1 MSDKS
6 KSYLAAEI
14 ISESHIV
21 TYRSLSRALKVHS
34 NVAKEMLFDFHY
46 QETSKKPGSVHA
58 TYLLSGL
65 RQPPEPSP
73 VNGIHEK
80 DGDDDLMQSSP
91 LMSSSMPNQEE
102 AEESIPIRSITLVKE
117 EHLEGMT
124 IINKRG
130 RKHNGLF
137 GSAWA
142 QLMPYFAEVKAQ
154 YEMIASLH
162 IYSLEPSSLQN
173 LQLLSDSNRQISV
186 QYASEDPL
194 QVCTQYGTIRNPNV
208 KRRTRRRPPPAAT
221 AIPASAQATTKVSAK
236 PQTNKSEEDK
246 KQSQDSTKT
255 NSEPKPPEQP
265 APKPTAKNER
275 RTSTDSKPTTR
286 PSSLKRDKSDIFKS
300 FAKAKSSLK
309 REHTGSS
316 AGGSPAPSVAESAA
330 ASAVEDAPEPMKDA
344 SDDEQEED
352 DDTPEISS
360 KERESERKSKLER
373 QERLKKMM
381 DDDDEEDEP
390 MEDATTA
397 PTADEQAP
405 DNGKPEASQETPAEE
420 PTVVVSGG
428 RRRGK
433 RRVMKKKTVK
443 DEEGYL
449 VTREEPG
456 WESFS
461 EEEPKAQKA
470 KTPAPTSSASKAKK
484 SGAKPGQGNLM
495 SFFSKK

>member
-1 MSDKS
+1 MSDKY
-6 KSYLAAEI
+6 KGFLAAEI
-14 ISESHIV
+14 LSESHIV

-34 NVAKEMLFDFHY
+34 NVAKEMLFDFHH
-46 QETSKKPGSVHA
+46 QETSKKPGSFHA

-65 RQPPEPSP
+65 RQPPEPAP
-73 VNGIHEK
+73 VNGVHEK

-91 LMSSSMPNQEE
+91 LMSSSMPNQDE
-102 AEESIPIRSITLVKE
+102 AEESIPIRTITLVKE
-117 EHLEGMT
+117 EHLE
-124 IINKRG
+124 
-130 RKHNGLF
+130 
-137 GSAWA
+137 
-142 QLMPYFAEVKAQ
+142 EVKAQ
-154 YEMIASLH
+154 YEKIASLH
-162 IYSLEPSSLQN
+162 IYSLEPSSLQVD

-186 QYASEDPL
+186 KYASEDPL

-208 KRRTRRRPPPAAT
+208 KRRTGRRPPPAVT
-221 AIPASAQATTKVSAK
+221 AIPASAQTTTKVPAK
-236 PQTNKSEEDK
+236 PQTNKGEEDK
-246 KQSQDSTKT
+246 KQSQDSTKL
-255 NSEPKPPEQP
+255 NSEQKPPEQP

-286 PSSLKRDKSDIFKS
+286 PSSLRRDKPDIFKS
-300 FAKAKSSLK
+300 FAKSKASLK

-316 AGGSPAPSVAESAA
+316 AGTSPAPSVAESAA
-330 ASAVEDAPEPMKDA
+330 ASAVEDEPEPMKDA

-352 DDTPEISS
+352 DTPEISS
-360 KERESERKSKLER
+360 KERELERKAKLER

-381 DDDDEEDEP
+381 EDDDEEDEP
-390 MEDATTA
+390 MEDAATA

-405 DNGKPEASQETPAEE
+405 DNEKPEDSQETPAEE

-433 RRVMKKKTVK
+433 RRVMKRKTVK

-449 VTREEPG
+449 VTRDEPG

-470 KTPAPTSSASKAKK
+470 KTPAPTSSASTKAKK
-484 SGAKPGQGNLM
+484 SGGKPGQGNLM